1 MTPGAR
7 TNLMSALV
15 VLLAGL
21 NAMGQ
26 KTLQGTYVDQ
36 ATTTSTAIPA
46 GTMVAIGNPITV
58 TCTPSFKT
66 GCTLVADMWATI
78 GRKRFGQSIRTLPAC
93 RWVRAHPCRYGYQG
107 ITPSDGT
114 WVMATSSQSTSGLA
128 SGSRTVQ
135 AFFWSRKWVHR
146 GDAPLQLHDVQPV
159 DLLA

>member
-7 TNLMSALV
+7 TKLMSALV

-26 KTLQGTYVDQ
+26 KTRQGTYVDQ

-66 GCTLVADMWATI
+66 GCTPCSRYVGDERR
-78 GRKRFGQSIRTLPAC
+78 RKHFWQSIRTLPAS
-93 RWVRAHPCRYGYQG
+93 RW
-107 ITPSDGT
+107 GT
-114 WVMATSSQSTSGLA
+114 S
-128 SGSRTVQ
+128 
-135 AFFWSRKWVHR
+135 
-146 GDAPLQLHDVQPV
+146 
-159 DLLA
+159 

>member
-66 GCTLVADMWATI
+66 GCTLVADMWATN
-78 GRKRFGQSIRTLPAC
+78 GAGNTSGNQFELCLLVDGYELTLAAMGIRESRHRMAPGSWP
-93 RWVRAHPCRYGYQG
+93 RVRRVRA
-107 ITPSDGT
+107 D
-114 WVMATSSQSTSGLA
+114 
-128 SGSRTVQ
+128 
-135 AFFWSRKWVHR
+135 
-146 GDAPLQLHDVQPV
+146 
-159 DLLA
+159 

>member
-66 GCTLVADMWATI
+66 GCTWWPICGRRTAGNASGNQFELCLLVDGYELTLAAM
-78 GRKRFGQSIRTLPAC
+78 GIRESRHRMAPGSWP
-93 RWVRAHPCRYGYQG
+93 RVRRVRA
-107 ITPSDGT
+107 D
-114 WVMATSSQSTSGLA
+114 
-128 SGSRTVQ
+128 
-135 AFFWSRKWVHR
+135 
-146 GDAPLQLHDVQPV
+146 
-159 DLLA
+159 

>member
-7 TNLMSALV
+7 TKLMSALV

-66 GCTLVADMWATI
+66 GCTLVADMWTTNGAGNTS
-78 GRKRFGQSIRTLPAC
+78 GNQFELCLLVDG
-93 RWVRAHPCRYGYQG
+93 VRAALTAMG
-107 ITPSDGT
+107 IRESRHRT
-114 WVMATSSQSTSGLA
+114 A
-128 SGSRTVQ
+128 SGSHTVQ
-135 AFFWSRKWVHR
+135 AFFWSRNGCTVVTR
-146 GDAPLQLHDVQPV
+146 PSTT
-159 DLLA
+159 